1 MKSDVKLPT
10 DEELAETLVNIGKDF
25 VGDESFTPEINE
37 QIKEELMKCFKDM
50 QKYYKEKGVI

>member
-10 DEELAETLVNIGKDF
+10 DEELAETLINIGKDF
-25 VGDESFTPEINE
+25 VGDESFSPEVNE

-50 QKYYKEKGVI
+50 EAYYKEKGVI